1 MSSAQTAQEILA
13 QDEALI
19 AQGWTRQFT
28 VLPDRV
34 REFVEL
40 YQAAGYQVRV
50 EPWVIPAQE
59 DASCEQCALMGLMRT
74 IYTRRIAPPTF
85 SEEVADGNHH

>member
-1 MSSAQTAQEILA
+1 MSAQTMRDILA
-13 QDEALI
+13 QDAALI

-50 EPWVIPAQE
+50 EPWAITAQE
-59 DASCEQCALMGLMRT
+59 DASCEQCALIGLMRT
-74 IYTRRIAPPTF
+74 IYTRRTTPPTF
-85 SEEVADGNHH
+85 SEEVPNGNHH